1 MKPVPGIPDVYAGT
15 YLISILA
22 VVTTVLQFLS
32 GTLVCKQ
39 YVKNQTT
46 AEASAL
52 PFLLGVLS
60 CGIWLLYGLTLN
72 DGTIVLVNTIGIVL
86 MAIYTVIFYMYTL
99 KKSSLIKQVLLI
111 VGLLILTTFYVHME
125 RDTDKVINRL
135 GLLACSLTLLTV
147 ASPMSKLFYVMKVKS
162 TECLPFPMILMSFFV
177 SLLWFLYGAFA
188 RDPYLMLS
196 NAIGA
201 VLAVCQLSLFIF
213 YPRRPAAQGLSILA

>member
-135 GLLACSLTLLTV
+135 VHLND
-147 ASPMSKLFYVMKVKS
+147 K
-162 TECLPFPMILMSFFV
+162 
-177 SLLWFLYGAFA
+177 
-188 RDPYLMLS
+188 
-196 NAIGA
+196 
-201 VLAVCQLSLFIF
+201 
-213 YPRRPAAQGLSILA
+213 